1 MTTTFIYFLGFIAL
15 LIGGGFTITRRWD
28 YTPYTALMQKT
39 MDIKDL
45 VAQYNNAI
53 TDMEWQYQQDSI
65 GSKRKYSKLYQSLAR
80 EYMHKRRQL
89 TATWEKMNPA
99 GARHAGHGDG
109 YS

>member
-53 TDMEWQYQQDSI
+53 TIMEWQYQQDSI
-65 GSKRKYSKLYQSLAR
+65 GSKRKYSKLYQSWLVSICIS
-80 EYMHKRRQL
+80 
-89 TATWEKMNPA
+89 AT
-99 GARHAGHGDG
+99 
-109 YS
+109 S